1 MVYDNT
7 IDIVLS
13 KVVKNSWFYDV
24 MTKEMKNP
32 IVGFIGTVIM
42 APIFEEIVYRG
53 IMLDELLVKYNYK
66 KAIIISALIFAVIHL
81 NFVQLTDAFIA
92 GIILGTVYCKT
103 KCLIPCIIIHF

>member
-1 MVYDNT
+1 MLIIGYILVYDNT

-42 APIFEEIVYRG
+42 APILRR
-53 IMLDELLVKYNYK
+53 
-66 KAIIISALIFAVIHL
+66 
-81 NFVQLTDAFIA
+81 
-92 GIILGTVYCKT
+92 
-103 KCLIPCIIIHF
+103 